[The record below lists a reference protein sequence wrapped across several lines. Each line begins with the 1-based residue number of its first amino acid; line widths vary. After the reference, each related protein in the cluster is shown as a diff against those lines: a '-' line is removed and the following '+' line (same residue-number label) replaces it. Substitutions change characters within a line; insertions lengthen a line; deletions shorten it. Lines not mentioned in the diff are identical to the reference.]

1 MVLLVFGHILRE
13 GAVFT
18 AAGGTQPRRGL
29 TPELGMR
36 QPGSSGDLLDEAIEH
51 IGHTGRAAG
60 DEAGVLVGI
69 EHQAPIDRAA
79 HLADLQPAADGLLV
93 AGRDHP
99 AKAWDLVDELVEI
112 LQQ

>member
-1 MVLLVFGHILRE
+1 MGE
-13 GAVFT
+13 S
-18 AAGGTQPRRGL
+18 GGT
-29 TPELGMR
+29 
-36 QPGSSGDLLDEAIEH
+36 GDLLDEAIEH
-51 IGHTGRAAG
+51 IGYTGRAASN
-60 DEAGVLVGI
+60 EAGILVGI
-69 EHQAPIDRAA
+69 KHQAAIDRAA